1 MAVEEFQFKLATAKD
16 LPVFWFE
23 LVLCPDKFRS
33 HLNTLLINP
42 NVEPTALQLITT
54 FLEKAGL
61 IHGQPVPEGPG
72 ISEEKR
78 RTLVECALFMGAF
91 LKWDLGFFEKNL
103 NLGTQYA
110 LLSSLVKA
118 HPLNGGSDWAGS
130 GPLALSAQV
139 LFHLWVVRVSL
150 RWSPSA
156 TPVPGDTISS
166 ATEQILIQT
175 ERQVNDAV
183 TFLSSVCDK
192 APQDMALP
200 TPSLSLPLPN
210 QNGGKAFYTLGPPLG
225 EMHSSGDAVW
235 SQVLFHL
242 GAVHFKCSDYTKA
255 YAAFCRS
262 RQLLQSLSNT
272 PPLID
277 RTKLNGYL
285 LACLGML
292 PSEEGEHHLETNSVA
307 QKIERLRLRP
317 SEFEESIGMLEGDTK
332 LSSMSRVI
340 MELQAAAFE
349 KSQDEGP
356 PVKKQKL
363 EEDFLTIPSVTR
375 VCLCNAV
382 WNILEGN
389 KISPRVMQ
397 LLSRGER
404 KILDYF
410 VHICKQALLTNQTQQ
425 SLNRLQSFVRIMC
438 CSVDMSVDIGGL
450 AVQGLVA
457 AEDEQLL
464 HSHLP
469 GSSVT
474 PPSVDFSV
482 QEECDIIAK
491 VPQLERQL
499 LWATT
504 PQALLSAI
512 DELFK
517 FLAPPEQRAFVQKWS
532 GFGKGYASQENIP
545 DPILLVK
552 YNALV
557 RRSTFLRTAK
567 VTPPPTLCFGM
578 MSVQQLYATS
588 LEFLHEALKLL
599 TTKCSPYVKPQLEP
613 GLQEQKFTIELLTA
627 ISQKDKAV
635 GSLSAQQQQLAD
647 KAQIYYK
654 ESQTDGS
661 MDPVSISVVG
671 AFLLNA
677 RRYSFLASCEPFI
690 PGKVPP
696 RLAAVVLSQQ
706 DDKDMRKPTRDFF
719 EAVLSVF
726 APPVGNAENKADKQS
741 KFRSYLDIL
750 IENMTD
756 PHSISFLLA
765 GVARIWNMLAK
776 PEDEIVTEY
785 VTHWPTAI
793 GNPESIESDHVLRAL
808 SSTLRRALQLQP
820 TRPSWLLLQADL
832 FNATGKHGAAL
843 GHYLE
848 SGVVPSRYFE
858 DDVPAEIWSQQVYRR
873 IINCCSHLSYY
884 THVVIL
890 CQFLKPVDYEL
901 AFATLRNHSSS
912 TTESLYIHLWDMT
925 IIEYIIYIHSKN
937 KDALK
942 QMAAVAGQPE
952 LNFNNST
959 EALTRAVQVRRRQFL
974 RTFYQSIVF
983 HN

>member
-1 MAVEEFQFKLATAKD
+1 MEVVTGQVVAPWLS
-16 LPVFWFE
+16 
-23 LVLCPDKFRS
+23 VLR
-33 HLNTLLINP
+33 L
-42 NVEPTALQLITT
+42 
-54 FLEKAGL
+54 
-61 IHGQPVPEGPG
+61 
-72 ISEEKR
+72 
-78 RTLVECALFMGAF
+78 
-91 LKWDLGFFEKNL
+91 
-103 NLGTQYA
+103 
-110 LLSSLVKA
+110 
-118 HPLNGGSDWAGS
+118 
-130 GPLALSAQV
+130 

-235 SQVLFHL
+235 SQ
-242 GAVHFKCSDYTKA
+242 GSA
-255 YAAFCRS
+255 YAMQCGIFWR
-262 RQLLQSLSNT
+262 
-272 PPLID
+272 
-277 RTKLNGYL
+277 
-285 LACLGML
+285 
-292 PSEEGEHHLETNSVA
+292 
-307 QKIERLRLRP
+307 
-317 SEFEESIGMLEGDTK
+317 
-332 LSSMSRVI
+332 
-340 MELQAAAFE
+340 E
-349 KSQDEGP
+349 KE
-356 PVKKQKL
+356 
-363 EEDFLTIPSVTR
+363 
-375 VCLCNAV
+375 
-382 WNILEGN
+382 
-389 KISPRVMQ
+389 ISPRVMQ

-567 VTPPPTLCFGM
+567 
-578 MSVQQLYATS
+578 LYATS

-677 RRYSFLASCEPFI
+677 RRYSFLA
-690 PGKVPP
+690 
-696 RLAAVVLSQQ
+696 L
-706 DDKDMRKPTRDFF
+706 
-719 EAVLSVF
+719 
-726 APPVGNAENKADKQS
+726 
-741 KFRSYLDIL
+741 
-750 IENMTD
+750 
-756 PHSISFLLA
+756 
-765 GVARIWNMLAK
+765 
-776 PEDEIVTEY
+776 
-785 VTHWPTAI
+785 
-793 GNPESIESDHVLRAL
+793 
-808 SSTLRRALQLQP
+808 
-820 TRPSWLLLQADL
+820 
-832 FNATGKHGAAL
+832 
-843 GHYLE
+843 
-848 SGVVPSRYFE
+848 
-858 DDVPAEIWSQQVYRR
+858 
-873 IINCCSHLSYY
+873 
-884 THVVIL
+884 
-890 CQFLKPVDYEL
+890 
-901 AFATLRNHSSS
+901 
-912 TTESLYIHLWDMT
+912 
-925 IIEYIIYIHSKN
+925 
-937 KDALK
+937 
-942 QMAAVAGQPE
+942 
-952 LNFNNST
+952 
-959 EALTRAVQVRRRQFL
+959 
-974 RTFYQSIVF
+974 
-983 HN
+983 